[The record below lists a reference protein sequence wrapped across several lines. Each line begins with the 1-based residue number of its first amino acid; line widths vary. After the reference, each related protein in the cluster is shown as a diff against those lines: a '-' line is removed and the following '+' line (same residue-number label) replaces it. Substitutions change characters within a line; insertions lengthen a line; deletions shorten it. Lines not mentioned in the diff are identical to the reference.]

1 VKFVAQEKDLESNE
15 ALWALYERWC
25 KAFNQERD
33 HDEMARRFNT
43 FKEAVLM
50 VDKTDK
56 AHLPYKLE
64 INQFADGKLQ
74 ELRSPKVPFVEFYRR
89 SGDILF
95 KKDLEGH

>member
-1 VKFVAQEKDLESNE
+1 VAQEKDLESNE

-43 FKEAVLM
+43 FKETVLK
-50 VDKTDK
+50 VDETDK